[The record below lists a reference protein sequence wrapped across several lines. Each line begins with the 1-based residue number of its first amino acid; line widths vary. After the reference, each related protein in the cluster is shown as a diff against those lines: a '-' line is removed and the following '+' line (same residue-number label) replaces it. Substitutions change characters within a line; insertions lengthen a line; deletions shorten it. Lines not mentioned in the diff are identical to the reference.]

1 MYQKVSLTEINDE
14 KCVHEEVYPFIN
26 TEGSS
31 FEAISIWDNDGLIN
45 DKGHGNEV
53 PGTFEY

>member
-1 MYQKVSLTEINDE
+1 VSLTEIHDE